1 MNHIISCPFCGVSTE
16 HEMSYGLQS
25 YVCEAC
31 HNLIAAGM
39 DDCCLFFSHDLA
51 CLCQRENE
59 KKMERERA
67 EEEEEQALLCPSLRK
82 YSS

>member
-39 DDCCLFFSHDLA
+39 DDCCLFFL
-51 CLCQRENE
+51 
-59 KKMERERA
+59 MI
-67 EEEEEQALLCPSLRK
+67 
-82 YSS
+82 